1 MDTCSACH
9 HCQYIREKEK
19 KILVVFTV
27 ELRLLFIS
35 AKLLLERKS
44 VLLNSDQSLVF
55 KGHPILANVCF
66 LLMLGFNVET
76 VEHRSLKFTLWDVGG
91 LQKLRPL
98 WRHYYLNTQ
107 GLCMYI

>member
-1 MDTCSACH
+1 M
-9 HCQYIREKEK
+9 Y
-19 KILVVFTV
+19 
-27 ELRLLFIS
+27 
-35 AKLLLERKS
+35 
-44 VLLNSDQSLVF
+44 SDQLPVF
-55 KGHPILANVCF
+55 KGHLILANVCF

-107 GLCMYI
+107 GLHMYNNLKHSEHTNGSHNVLFIPHPLNSISTVYVYNFIGGTFQSIA

>member
-1 MDTCSACH
+1 M
-9 HCQYIREKEK
+9 
-19 KILVVFTV
+19 
-27 ELRLLFIS
+27 
-35 AKLLLERKS
+35 LLEGKS

-55 KGHPILANVCF
+55 KGHLILANVCF

-107 GLCMYI
+107 GLCMYIYLKHSEDTNGSHNVLFIPHPLNS